1 MTVKSLNHKE
11 LTKMSPESM
20 RKKRALD
27 AGTLHFARLR
37 RGRIKDEREGG
48 YQPLR
53 GKKMG

>member
-27 AGTLHFARLR
+27 AGTLHFARLG
-37 RGRIKDEREGG
+37 RGRIWRMREREVIN
-48 YQPLR
+48 P
-53 GKKMG
+53 